1 MILASFKMMIPSDKR
16 SEVVS
21 LLSRTVERTRV
32 EPSCVSCHFYHDFQD
47 ERGLVLEE
55 IWKTEDDLVRHL
67 KSEDFRNVLLV
78 AEMSLVAP
86 EIIFS
91 TVIPGSGMT
100 TIEKAR
106 IS

>member
-1 MILASFKMMIPSDKR
+1 MILAAFKMMIPSDKR
-16 SEVVS
+16 SEVVK

-32 EPSCVSCHFYHDFQD
+32 EPSCISCHFYSDLPD
-47 ERGLVLEE
+47 ERGFMLEE
-55 IWKTEDDLVRHL
+55 IWKTNDDLVRHL
-67 KSEDFRNVLLV
+67 RSDDFRNVLLV

-91 TVIPGSGMT
+91 TIIPGSGMT

-106 IS
+106 NS